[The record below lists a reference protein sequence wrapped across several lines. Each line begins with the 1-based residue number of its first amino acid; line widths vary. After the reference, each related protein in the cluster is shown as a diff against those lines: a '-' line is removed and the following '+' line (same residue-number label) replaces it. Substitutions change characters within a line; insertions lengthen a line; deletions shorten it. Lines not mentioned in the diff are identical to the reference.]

1 VAAVVDV
8 EVDAQ
13 GQVRLLRVDLA
24 VDAGRVVHPERVQAQ
39 CEGAAVFATSVALMG
54 EITAAN
60 GQIQQSNY
68 HDYPV
73 ARIHEAPYE
82 THVHLLPSDALPSSV
97 GEPGVPPT
105 VPAICN
111 ALFAA
116 TGKRIRQLPIKNIK
130 LTGPRCS
137 PAETGLSEV

>member
-1 VAAVVDV
+1 MRQAKRPA
-8 EVDAQ
+8 EWYAPHLPWLFRRC
-13 GQVRLLRVDLA
+13 GLEGAKRPFIFPIR
-24 VDAGRVVHPERVQAQ
+24 HPERVQAQ
-39 CEGAAVFATSVALMG
+39 FEGAAVFAASVALMG

-73 ARIHEAPYE
+73 ARLTEAPYE
-82 THVHLLPSDALPSSV
+82 THVHLLPSHDVPAGV

-105 VPAICN
+105 IPALCN

-116 TGKRIRQLPIKNIK
+116 TGKRIRQLPIKNTK
-130 LTGPRCS
+130 LT
-137 PAETGLSEV
+137 